1 MNEVLNRIPNIKH
14 TGSGMFF
21 LMAGPCVVEDA
32 DMLKTVAETACRLT
46 ERLRIPYIFK
56 ASYRKANRSRL
67 DSFSGIGD
75 EKALKLLADIRRGF
89 GVPVVT
95 DIHNPEEAAIAAEYV
110 DVLQIPA
117 FLCRQTDLLV
127 AAAKTGK
134 VVNIK
139 KGQFLAPEAMSFA
152 AGKVR
157 DAGNPNVMLTDRGT
171 TFGYYDLIVDMRG
184 IPAMQNLGYPVVM
197 DITHSLQQPN
207 QTSGVTGGQPE
218 MIETIARASV
228 AAGVDGLFIETHPN
242 PAIAKSDGANMLA
255 LDRLESLLERLARI
269 RETINAFGK

>member
-1 MNEVLNRIPNIKH
+1 MLNRIPNIKH

-21 LMAGPCVVEDA
+21 LMAGPCVVEDE
-32 DMLKTVAETACRLT
+32 DMLKTVAETACRIT

-184 IPAMQNLGYPVVM
+184 IPAMQNPGYPVVM